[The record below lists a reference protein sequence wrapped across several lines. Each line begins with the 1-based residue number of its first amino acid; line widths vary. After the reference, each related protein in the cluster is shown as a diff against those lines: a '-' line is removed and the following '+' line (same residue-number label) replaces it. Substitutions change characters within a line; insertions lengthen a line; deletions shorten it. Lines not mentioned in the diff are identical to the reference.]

1 MKKTLTALLVGSC
14 FMPVVA
20 SAAPEIYGRIHMSV
34 DYYDN
39 ASDADAKDMI
49 SVNSNGSRIGFR
61 GGDELAHGLK
71 AEWQIESGI
80 NPQTTGSLWAS
91 RNSFV
96 GVVSDFGRVRIG
108 KHDTPFKVISRTVD
122 FFDDQVGD
130 LRNLIPKDGGAG
142 FDRRPDNVIVYMSP
156 VMNGAEF
163 AATYETT
170 ATKTAASAS
179 VVYRMDRSLYVGA
192 GYEMHAAALAGGAEN
207 ESAMRL
213 AAAYTMGDIK
223 VAGLYHHGSDLGG
236 AKDRSRSTFGGGVAY
251 TMGVNTFKAQY
262 YMASELDSTPST
274 PDTGGSVFAIGL
286 DHALSKATRGYVALG
301 ISMNDDKT
309 KAFSPANSGHELG
322 GLATVAQNGDG
333 ATNLSV
339 GILHNF

>member
-1 MKKTLTALLVGSC
+1 MKKTLTALFIGSC

-20 SAAPEIYGRIHMSV
+20 SAAVDIYGRIHMSV

-39 ASDADAKDMI
+39 ASGADAKDMI
-49 SVNSNGSRIGFR
+49 SVNSNASRIGFR

-80 NPQTTGSLWAS
+80 NLPTSGSLWAS

-96 GVVSDFGRVRIG
+96 GIVGDFGRVRIG

-130 LRNLIPKDGGAG
+130 LRNLIKDGGAG

-156 VMNGAEF
+156 VMSGAEF

-170 ATKTAASAS
+170 ATKTAVSASA
-179 VVYRMDRSLYVGA
+179 VYKMDRSLYVAA
-192 GYEMHAAALAGGAEN
+192 GYEVHAAALGGGAEN

-213 AAAYTMGDIK
+213 AASYTLGDIK
-223 VAGLYHHGSDLGG
+223 FAGLYHHGSNLAGVND
-236 AKDRSRSTFGGGVAY
+236 KSRSLFGGGVAY
-251 TMGVNTFKAQY
+251 TLGVNTFKAQY
-262 YMASELDSTPST
+262 YMASDLEVTPSA
-274 PDTGGSVFAIGL
+274 PDTGGSVFAVGL

-301 ISMNDDKT
+301 VSMNDDNT
-309 KAFSPANSGHELG
+309 KAFSPANSGHDLG
-322 GLATVAQNGDG
+322 GLAAVANKGDG
-333 ATNLSV
+333 GTNLSV